1 MPGRAASRWNHR
13 AINQTSMK
21 KTDRHLQALV
31 EAFASELSA
40 YVQSATLEA
49 VRQAT
54 QELESNRPAT
64 RMGRPAK
71 AAKIGKKASSG
82 APARRGRKPDPQ
94 TERAAEVLI
103 GYIKSNPGHRL
114 EEIGQGLRTPTAK
127 LKRGL
132 VRLVNF
138 KLVRT
143 EGKRRGT
150 RYFPR
155 KG

>member
-1 MPGRAASRWNHR
+1 
-13 AINQTSMK
+13 MK

-31 EAFASELSA
+31 EAFAAELSA

-54 QELESNRPAT
+54 QELESQRPAAHA
-64 RMGRPAK
+64 GRPAK
-71 AAKIGKKASSG
+71 AVFIGKKAPAG

-94 TERAAEVLI
+94 TERAAEILI
-103 GYIKSNPGHRL
+103 GHIKANPGQRL
-114 EEIGQGLRTPTAK
+114 EEIGQALRTPTAK

-143 EGKRRGT
+143 EGRRRGM
-150 RYFPR
+150 RYFIR

>member
-1 MPGRAASRWNHR
+1 
-13 AINQTSMK
+13 MK
-21 KTDRHLQALV
+21 KNDRHIQALI
-31 EAFASELSA
+31 EAFAADLSA

-54 QELESNRPAT
+54 QELESKRPAA
-64 RMGRPAK
+64 RAGRPAK
-71 AAKIGKKASSG
+71 ALKIGRKSAVG

-94 TERAAEVLI
+94 TERAAEMLV
-103 GYIKSNPGHRL
+103 GYIKANPGQRL
-114 EEIGQGLRTPTAK
+114 EEIGRGLRTPTAK